1 MPIFTVSIVSNSY
14 CFFFFCLFVFYMYV
28 LYLTI
33 KTIKLKKIIND
44 LKITL
49 ISIFMRPYL
58 KAGAILKINQNFF
71 QLMMKAN
78 WET

>member
-1 MPIFTVSIVSNSY
+1 
-14 CFFFFCLFVFYMYV
+14 MYV

-44 LKITL
+44 LSITL
-49 ISIFMRPYL
+49 ISIFMRPDL

-78 WET
+78 WER